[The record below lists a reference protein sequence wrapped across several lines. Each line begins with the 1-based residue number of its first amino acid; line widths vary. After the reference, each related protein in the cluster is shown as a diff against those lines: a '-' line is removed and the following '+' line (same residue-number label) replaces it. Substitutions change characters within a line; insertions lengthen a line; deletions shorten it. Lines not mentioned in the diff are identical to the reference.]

1 MTVVLV
7 MFPTSESIATIPV
20 VASATWP
27 DDAVKEGSVSMRRF
41 MSGVARRHAAHGA
54 QQISGRDVRAIR
66 QAIEDAPTPG
76 LAADLLA
83 AATRQG
89 IHVFR

>member
-1 MTVVLV
+1 
-7 MFPTSESIATIPV
+7 
-20 VASATWP
+20 
-27 DDAVKEGSVSMRRF
+27 MRRF
-41 MSGVARRHAAHGA
+41 MSGIGRHHAGYGAHPVT
-54 QQISGRDVRAIR
+54 GRDIRAIR

>member
-1 MTVVLV
+1 
-7 MFPTSESIATIPV
+7 MFLMFGCLSGQLGAPPA
-20 VASATWP
+20 VASPHRLREW
-27 DDAVKEGSVSMRRF
+27 SISMRRF
-41 MSGVARRHAAHGA
+41 MSGVGRRHSGHGDR
-54 QQISGRDVRAIR
+54 QVTGRDVRAIR
-66 QAIEDAPTPG
+66 HAIEDAPTPG

>member
-1 MTVVLV
+1 MTPSHGLR
-7 MFPTSESIATIPV
+7 E
-20 VASATWP
+20 WL
-27 DDAVKEGSVSMRRF
+27 VSMRRF
-41 MSGVARRHAAHGA
+41 MSGVGRRHSGHEER
-54 QQISGRDVRAIR
+54 QVTGRDVRAIR
-66 QAIEDAPTPG
+66 HAIEDAPTPG